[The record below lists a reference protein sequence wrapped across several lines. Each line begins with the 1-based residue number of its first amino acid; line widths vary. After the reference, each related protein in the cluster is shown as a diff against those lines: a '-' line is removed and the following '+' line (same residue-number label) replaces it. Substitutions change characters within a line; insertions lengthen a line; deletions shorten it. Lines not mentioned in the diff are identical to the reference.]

1 MTSGAST
8 LKMICELAL
17 KAPAASIHV
26 SNIFFIVLSVLIP
39 KVTKIKAWAEFLS
52 KKAAFNVLKNVISAL
67 KGVLYGVFGI

>member
-1 MTSGAST
+1 
-8 LKMICELAL
+8 
-17 KAPAASIHV
+17 
-26 SNIFFIVLSVLIP
+26 LIP